1 MKSVLRDDVV
11 ELFRQL
17 PSSVRVEAR
26 KSYRLWKKNPRHPSL
41 YFKRAHTKDA
51 VYSVRISRG
60 YRALG
65 LLEDETIAW
74 FWVGFHADY
83 DKILRQL

>member
-1 MKSVLRDDVV
+1 MKSILLDDFV

-17 PSSVRVEAR
+17 PGTVRAQAR

-41 YFKRAHTKDA
+41 HFKRAHTKDP

-74 FWVGFHADY
+74 FWVGSHAAY
-83 DKILRQL
+83 DKILTQL